1 MEKAEFGAMRF
12 ALSVLRNGKLEEII
26 LLLNSC
32 CIQISK
38 ADGENLFLFGVV
50 VIYKL

>member
-1 MEKAEFGAMRF
+1 MEKAEFSALPSALSVLRGGRMEKAEFGAVRF

-32 CIQISK
+32 CI
-38 ADGENLFLFGVV
+38 
-50 VIYKL
+50 